1 MNASEDVLLRV
12 TVGDDSSV
20 AMFNWYLE
28 DTSLEK
34 VRTLAITPTLID
46 QTLCHRPRT
55 ELGWVKAHGVGGGTV
70 VSVPQRKTRALV
82 RRENRCKEAEVRRN
96 ITADAAG
103 SPAQFLFPG

>member
-1 MNASEDVLLRV
+1 MSFRTPFCLPLSCEKNCRPVNASEDVVLRV
-12 TVGDDSSV
+12 TMGDDSSV

-55 ELGWVKAHGVGGGTV
+55 ELGWVKAHGGWG
-70 VSVPQRKTRALV
+70 
-82 RRENRCKEAEVRRN
+82 
-96 ITADAAG
+96 
-103 SPAQFLFPG
+103 AQW